1 MLQYWQQNGG
11 GLAAAG
17 VSQPNQV
24 SAFQNRL
31 NSFILN
37 WSRGCVTAGFDIE
50 LQSLF
55 QRKVLKLVL
64 GYEISLLRLN
74 YGFINEFFGI
84 DISTLVPWEANGPAV
99 IKRPRAA
106 DILFS
111 RSTGVVTHEYF
122 NSLFLK

>member
-31 NSFILN
+31 NSCILN
-37 WSRGCVTAGFDIE
+37 RSRGCVTAGFNIE

-64 GYEISLLRLN
+64 RHEISLLRLN

-84 DISTLVPWEANGPAV
+84 DISTLILWEANRPAV
-99 IKRPRAA
+99 IKSPRAA
-106 DILFS
+106 AILFS
-111 RSTGVVTHEYF
+111 RSTGVMTHEYL
-122 NSLFLK
+122 NSFF